1 MKVCGL
7 EVLPARSERVGYLRI
22 GFLSLDSSGLQGN
35 CRLLGQRL

>member
-7 EVLPARSERVGYLRI
+7 EVLLARSERVGYLRI
-22 GFLSLDSSGLQGN
+22 DFLSLGPSDLQGN